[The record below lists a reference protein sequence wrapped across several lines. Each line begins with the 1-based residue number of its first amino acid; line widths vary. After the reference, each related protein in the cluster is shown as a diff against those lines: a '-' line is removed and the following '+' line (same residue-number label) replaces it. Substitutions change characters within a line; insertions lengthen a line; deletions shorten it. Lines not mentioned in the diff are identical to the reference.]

1 MSARRPITRLLGL
14 LLTLLIGAFG
24 QMALAAESRA
34 PAPETVQTAWRLLD
48 YLAVDYPGA
57 VKEGRVISASEYG
70 EMREFS
76 ATVETRVASLPDKPE
91 RAALISQSKDL
102 QAAIAQK
109 AAPERVA
116 LMARS
121 LGSALL
127 RAYPVPMAPAT
138 APDTARGAVLYA
150 ENCAACHG
158 ATGDGKGP
166 AAARLNPPPIAF
178 KDGARAGQRSIFA
191 LDQVITQGLDGTAMA
206 SFAHLPADDRW
217 ALAFHV
223 GGLSFSRADVQEGER
238 IWVSEPKLHG
248 RFPNLEALVSVTPA
262 ALASEIGEKKAR
274 AVVAY
279 LRANP
284 SAVAAKGGGS
294 LSLTRQRLAESLA
307 AYRSGNAA
315 EAKRLALSAYLDG
328 FEPLEPA
335 VSARDDG
342 LKSSIEE
349 AMAEFR
355 ARLGNGRSVA
365 DVEAQ
370 AATLDQLFARAER
383 ALSEDRTSDV
393 SAFVSSLTILVREGL
408 EALLVVV
415 AMIAFLR
422 KAERKE
428 VLPYV
433 HAGWVSALLAGA
445 ATWFAATELISISG
459 AGRELTEGFGGIFA
473 ALVLVSVGIWMHG
486 KSKADAWQ
494 RYIKEKLDKA
504 LSRGS
509 AWFLF
514 GLAFVVVYREVFET
528 ILFFAAMS
536 NGAGAHAIIGGAL
549 GGAAILGVIAWAML
563 QYSRRLPITAFF
575 RYSSALIALLAVV
588 LAGKGI
594 AAVQEAGLVNITPL
608 ASIPRIDL
616 LGVYP
621 SIQTVSG
628 QLLIAA
634 ALALGFWFNGRS
646 QKA

>member
-1 MSARRPITRLLGL
+1 MIRLMGL
-14 LLTLLIGAFG
+14 LLTLLLGTLA
-24 QMALAAESRA
+24 QMALAANTQV

-76 ATVETRVASLPDKPE
+76 ATVEKHLENLPQKPE
-91 RAALISQSKDL
+91 RAALISQSRDL
-102 QAAIAQK
+102 RTAIAQK
-109 AAPERVA
+109 AAPERIA
-116 LMARS
+116 LLARS

-127 RAYPVPMAPAT
+127 RAYPVPMAPAG
-138 APDTARGAVLYA
+138 APDTARGGMLYA

-166 AAARLNPPPIAF
+166 AAAKLNPPPIAF
-178 KDGARAGQRSIFA
+178 KDKDRADQRSIFA
-191 LDQVITQGLDGTAMA
+191 LDQVITQGLDGTPMA

-223 GGLSFSRADVQEGER
+223 GSLSFSRAEVQEGER
-238 IWVSEPKLHG
+238 IWVSEPRLHS
-248 RFPNLEALVSVTPA
+248 RFPNLETLVSVTPA
-262 ALASEIGEKKAR
+262 GLASEIGEKKAR
-274 AVVAY
+274 AVLAY
-279 LRANP
+279 LRTNP
-284 SAVAAKGGGS
+284 SAVAAGGGGS
-294 LSLTRQRLAESLA
+294 LSLTRQRLSESLA
-307 AYRSGNAA
+307 AYRSGNGA

-355 ARLGNGRSVA
+355 AKIGSGKSVPE
-365 DVEAQ
+365 VEAQ
-370 AATLDQLFARAER
+370 AATLDQLFARAEQ
-383 ALSEDRTSDV
+383 ALSGDRTSDV
-393 SAFVSSLTILVREGL
+393 SAFISSLTILVREGL

-422 KAERKE
+422 KAERSE

-433 HAGWVSALLAGA
+433 HAGWVTALLAGA
-445 ATWFAATELISISG
+445 ATWFVATELISISG

-563 QYSRRLPITAFF
+563 QYSSRLPITAFF
-575 RYSSALIALLAVV
+575 RYSSALIAVLAVV

-594 AAVQEAGLVNITPL
+594 AAIQEAGLLNISPL
-608 ASIPRIDL
+608 ASVPRIDL
-616 LGVYP
+616 LGIYP
-621 SIQTVSG
+621 SIQSIG
-628 QLLIAA
+628 AQLLIAA
-634 ALALGFWFNGRS
+634 ALGLGFWFNGRG

>member
-1 MSARRPITRLLGL
+1 
-14 LLTLLIGAFG
+14 
-24 QMALAAESRA
+24 
-34 PAPETVQTAWRLLD
+34 
-48 YLAVDYPGA
+48 
-57 VKEGRVISASEYG
+57 
-70 EMREFS
+70 
-76 ATVETRVASLPDKPE
+76 
-91 RAALISQSKDL
+91 
-102 QAAIAQK
+102 
-109 AAPERVA
+109 
-116 LMARS
+116 
-121 LGSALL
+121 
-127 RAYPVPMAPAT
+127 
-138 APDTARGAVLYA
+138 
-150 ENCAACHG
+150 
-158 ATGDGKGP
+158 
-166 AAARLNPPPIAF
+166 
-178 KDGARAGQRSIFA
+178 
-191 LDQVITQGLDGTAMA
+191 
-206 SFAHLPADDRW
+206 
-217 ALAFHV
+217 
-223 GGLSFSRADVQEGER
+223 
-238 IWVSEPKLHG
+238 
-248 RFPNLEALVSVTPA
+248 
-262 ALASEIGEKKAR
+262 
-274 AVVAY
+274 
-279 LRANP
+279 
-284 SAVAAKGGGS
+284 
-294 LSLTRQRLAESLA
+294 
-307 AYRSGNAA
+307 
-315 EAKRLALSAYLDG
+315 
-328 FEPLEPA
+328 
-335 VSARDDG
+335 
-342 LKSSIEE
+342 
-349 AMAEFR
+349 
-355 ARLGNGRSVA
+355 
-365 DVEAQ
+365 
-370 AATLDQLFARAER
+370 
-383 ALSEDRTSDV
+383 
-393 SAFVSSLTILVREGL
+393 
-408 EALLVVV
+408 
-415 AMIAFLR
+415 MIAFLR

-433 HAGWVSALLAGA
+433 HAGWVSALVAGA